1 MKAPFTGRITTQLL
15 IVALA
20 PAMLMFIVVCSLMYA
35 QRLAEVRLDLSSK
48 GQLLAAALG
57 ESSQYAVVSGNA
69 STLNLTLQRLV
80 RSDPGVAA
88 IRVLGSQRESLV
100 EVRSSAPG
108 GQAVMFEHAIYGQV
122 LNFDVFSSAL
132 PQSALGPPRPEME
145 SQEGPVVGYVQVDM
159 SPEPIIAAKR
169 SAILEIALQALVA
182 AAFSCILGVL
192 LTRRLRNQMY
202 VVMRALHRIQI
213 GKYEV
218 YLPKD
223 APGDIGR
230 LQATIC
236 DIAQALK
243 ETTQNLES
251 KVERRTIELEE
262 ALAKIRFADNEK
274 RELIARANRQLD
286 DERKRIAAEI
296 HDDFNAV
303 LIAIK
308 MRAQQIEHWSAQ
320 GGPYSEELRKAAA
333 AILSATDDAYASAR
347 RLVKR
352 LHPEILETLGL
363 AAALEDMVRN
373 YNELFPTCRY
383 ELRAADEMPVIHGV
397 AAITTFR
404 LVQESLAN
412 ASQHAGASQVVVTLE
427 LADGGQDIA
436 IVVNDNGHGMQPTI
450 SVSGTGLGLA
460 AMRERVEAV
469 GGKMQLTSSLTEGT
483 TLSFVL
489 PLSSRRLPR

>member
-15 IVALA
+15 TVALA
-20 PAMLMFIVVCSLMYA
+20 PAVLMFIVVCSLMYA
-35 QRLAEVRLDLSSK
+35 QRSAEVRLDLSNK

-69 STLNLTLQRLV
+69 VTLRLTLQRLV

-88 IRVLGSQRESLV
+88 IRVLGSQRELLV
-100 EVRSSAPG
+100 EARSSAPG
-108 GQAVMFEHAIYGQV
+108 GQAVMFEHTIRGQL
-122 LNFDVFSSAL
+122 LNLDVFSAVPPPSAPEPL
-132 PQSALGPPRPEME
+132 RSPQEP
-145 SQEGPVVGYVQVDM
+145 QEGPVLGYVQVDM
-159 SPEPIIAAKR
+159 SPDPIIAAKR
-169 SAILEIALQALVA
+169 SAILETALLALVA
-182 AAFSCILGVL
+182 TIVSCILGVL

-202 VVMRALHRIQI
+202 VVMRALHRIQV

-223 APGDIGR
+223 APGDLGR

-308 MRAQQIEHWSAQ
+308 MRAQQIEHWSSQ
-320 GGPYSEELRKAAA
+320 EGPYSEELRKAAG

-347 RLVKR
+347 RLVKQ

-363 AAALEDMVRN
+363 AAALDDMVRN
-373 YNELFPTCRY
+373 YNELFPNCLF
-383 ELRAADEMPVIHGV
+383 ELHAADELPVVHGV

-412 ASQHAGASQVVVTLE
+412 ASQHAGASQVVITLH
-427 LADGGQDIA
+427 LANGGQDLA
-436 IVVNDNGHGMQPTI
+436 IIVKDNGHGMQ
-450 SVSGTGLGLA
+450 SGKSASGTGLGLA

-469 GGKMQLTSSLTEGT
+469 GGKMQLTSSVTEGT
-483 TLSFVL
+483 KLSFTL